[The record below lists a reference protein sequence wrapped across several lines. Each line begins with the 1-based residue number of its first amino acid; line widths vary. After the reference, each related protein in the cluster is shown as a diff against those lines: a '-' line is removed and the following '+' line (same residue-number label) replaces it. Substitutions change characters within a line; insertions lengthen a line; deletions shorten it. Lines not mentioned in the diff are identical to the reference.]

1 MSLEPLGKV
10 QTGSD
15 SCSCQARSISL
26 LERLVSKAA
35 SRENRIDVLL
45 ADVRNSIATLA
56 IFMACTRCAS
66 RDEQNMLLAMAARQ
80 ISIICAQMANCF
92 KSLQQSGAE
101 APQTQAD
108 LDASIGPVDI
118 FVSTYR
124 VSRRERLHMLKSLVT
139 LQTIELQQHL
149 DAIKARCGPAGQVFV
164 TEAEK
169 QVTTAQTAIRS
180 TSS

>member
-1 MSLEPLGKV
+1 M

-26 LERLVSKAA
+26 LERLVSKVA
-35 SRENRIDVLL
+35 SGENRIDVLL

-56 IFMACTRCAS
+56 IFMACTRCTS

-80 ISIICAQMANCF
+80 ISIICAQMASCF
-92 KSLQQSGAE
+92 KSLHQSGAE
-101 APQTQAD
+101 AAQTQAD
-108 LDASIGPVDI
+108 LDASIGTVDI

-124 VSRRERLHMLKSLVT
+124 VSRRERLHLLKSLVT

-149 DAIKARCGPAGQVFV
+149 DAIKARCGPAGHAFV

-169 QVTTAQTAIRS
+169 QVTTAQAAIRS